1 MWRVCNLYCRVGRR
15 ANSFMMQRIVV
26 MSRTMFDKKVYR
38 IYTFMLQVLPEI
50 CYNKEQGVCLAG
62 WRQKQADMKEVF
74 MNFNPNSGFLFVI
87 AAIVIV
93 FVVAQS
99 VFFLVR
105 AYRHGIEI
113 GMDKTKLKKTVVST
127 AVFTV
132 APAISILLGILTLA
146 KFLGIPLPWI
156 RLSVVGAITY
166 ELPAATSTATALGL
180 SLSETITDPKAYSA
194 IAWVMTLGI
203 IPGMIL
209 IPLFLK
215 KIQGGIMKIK
225 NKDSKWGDLFMTSL
239 FLGMI
244 SAFLGMVFT
253 DVRSGLAGWIPIFV
267 LLFSALVMGI
277 CGLLIKVLK
286 WQWLETYAMSIS
298 MILAM
303 IFAVIITPIIG

>member
-1 MWRVCNLYCRVGRR
+1 
-15 ANSFMMQRIVV
+15 
-26 MSRTMFDKKVYR
+26 MS
-38 IYTFMLQVLPEI
+38 
-50 CYNKEQGVCLAG
+50 
-62 WRQKQADMKEVF
+62 
-74 MNFNPNSGFLFVI
+74 
-87 AAIVIV
+87 
-93 FVVAQS
+93 
-99 VFFLVR
+99 
-105 AYRHGIEI
+105 
-113 GMDKTKLKKTVVST
+113 
-127 AVFTV
+127 
-132 APAISILLGILTLA
+132 

-180 SLSETITDPKAYSA
+180 SLSDTITDPKAYTA

-203 IPGMIL
+203 IPGMIM

-267 LLFSALVMGI
+267 LLFSALMMGI
-277 CGLLIKVLK
+277 CGILIKVCK
-286 WQWLETYAMSIS
+286 MKWLETYALSVS

-303 IFAVIITPIIG
+303 VFAMIITPLIG